1 VNPVL
6 DLNALFFLFLV
17 LCAAGIVLAA
27 LLPRRPNRIVLAWI
41 GSLSSLIILLMSG
54 QVLLSG
60 QPWQLKLWNIWS
72 FGKMIL
78 TMDRLSALFVFI
90 TGLVFLPVSIFSAP
104 YLNLKKYVKRYSLKS
119 FGIFYHFLLAAIVL
133 LLVASD
139 VLSFLLTWE
148 AMSIFSYLLVNYEH
162 EREETTQS
170 GYLMLSLGEAGTIAV
185 ILAFFLLARP
195 AAGLDFPAL
204 RAAAGGMSD
213 ASRWAVFLLSFFGF
227 GVKAGLVPTNI
238 WLPRAHPAAPS
249 NVSAILSGVILNLGI
264 YGIVRFN
271 GDLLPIS
278 SVAAGAIVLVVGTI
292 SALVGILYATIRN
305 DLKEMLAHSSIEN
318 MGIITAGL
326 GAGFIFRVAGLPA
339 LAAIAFI
346 AAFYHMLNHSL
357 YKALLFLGAGAVDF
371 STGERNMD
379 RLGGLIRVMPWT
391 SLFFL
396 VGALSIAAL
405 PPFNGFVSEW
415 LTLQTMLQSVALHSM
430 GIKIIFALCAAAL
443 ALTAALA
450 VTCFVKAFAMSFL
463 GMARSP
469 KAAQALEVSRSM
481 RTPLGILAVCCLLF
495 GILPTYVIPVLDS
508 SIATFTHERLADE
521 LVPPFFT
528 APKGNTRFA
537 KGFMAEFHDLGAQT
551 GRTFLPG
558 RGLVVL
564 HRGTE
569 RNPVVFAMSTS
580 YAFVVLILLL
590 VGSIIFFRV
599 LTWVRTVTRGPVWA
613 GGLRRLSPKMTY
625 TATGFSNPVRVIFQ
639 AVFRPVIFEEKRETV
654 AQHFLIAVKS
664 QRQEVYILE
673 RTVFRP
679 VARLAQA
686 LAAWFGK
693 IHSGSVNRYAAYI
706 LLSLGIVLVI
716 QRLM

>member
-1 VNPVL
+1 MF
-6 DLNALFFLFLV
+6 DLNSLFFLFLIF
-17 LCAAGIVLAA
+17 CAAGVVLAA
-27 LLPRRPNRIVLAWI
+27 VLPGRQNRVALAWI
-41 GSLSSLIILLMSG
+41 GSLSSLTILLVSG
-54 QVLLSG
+54 KVLLSG
-60 QPWQLKLWNIWS
+60 HAWQLELWSIWS
-72 FGKMIL
+72 LGKMIL
-78 TMDRLSALFVFI
+78 KMDRLSALFVFI
-90 TGLVFLPVSIFSAP
+90 TGLVFLPTSIFSAQ
-104 YLNLKKYVKRYSLKS
+104 YMNLQKYVKRYSLKS
-119 FGIFYHFLLAAIVL
+119 FGIYYHFLLASIVL
-133 LLVASD
+133 LLVAGD

-162 EREETTQS
+162 EKEGTTQS
-170 GYLMLSLGEAGTIAV
+170 GYLMLSLSEAGTIAV
-185 ILAFFLLARP
+185 VLAFLLLGR
-195 AAGLDFPAL
+195 AATGLDFPAL
-204 RAAAGGMSD
+204 RTAGAGMSA
-213 ASRWAVFLLSFFGF
+213 ASCWAVFLLSFFGF

-249 NVSAILSGVILNLGI
+249 NVSAILSGVILNLGL

-278 SVAAGAIVLVVGTI
+278 NMGAGAIVLIVGTI

-339 LAAIAFI
+339 LAGIAFI

-357 YKALLFLGAGAVDF
+357 FKALLFLGAGAVDY
-371 STGERNMD
+371 SAGERDMD

-391 SLFFL
+391 SFFFL

-415 LTLQTMLQSVALHSM
+415 LTLQTMLRSVVLPSM

-463 GMARSP
+463 GVARSP
-469 KAAQALEVSRSM
+469 QASKAVEVTRSM
-481 RTPLGILAVCCLLF
+481 RTPLGILAACCLLF
-495 GILPTYVIPVLDS
+495 GILPTYVIPVLDNT
-508 SIATFTHERLADE
+508 IATFTHEHMVDE

-528 APKGNTRFA
+528 VAKGNA
-537 KGFMAEFHDLGAQT
+537 KFGEPFIAEFHDLGAQV

-558 RGLVVL
+558 RGLVVM
-564 HRGTE
+564 HRGTA

-580 YAFVVLILLL
+580 YTFVVLILLL
-590 VGSIIFFRV
+590 GGSIIFFRV
-599 LTWVRTVTRGPVWA
+599 LTRIRKVARGPAWA
-613 GGLRRLSPKMTY
+613 GGVRRLLPKMTY

-639 AVFRPVIFEEKRETV
+639 AVFRPVIFDEMKETV
-654 AQHFLIAVKS
+654 AEHFLIAVKS

-673 RTVFRP
+673 RTIFRP
-679 VARLAQA
+679 CARLGQW
-686 LAAWFGK
+686 LAALLGK
-693 IHSGSVNRYAAYI
+693 IHSGSVNLYAAYI
-706 LLSLGIVLVI
+706 LISLGIVLVI